1 MQLSEHF
8 TKEELLYSTTAIKYG
23 VKNEATPQQ
32 LKVLKHTCIY
42 LLEPLRKLLNNN
54 FINTTYNKKTV
65 KRVYISITSGLRT
78 KIVNSLLKKEGYKP
92 SDTSQHCTG
101 EAVDIQVVLV
111 FKDDLEVVLPY
122 TQTYSLIKLWVKMGV
137 LSVDQCIQEKQGSQ
151 CWVHVSHSAW
161 GKTKDRKHFLKF
173 DGKNYIND
181 F

>member
-1 MQLSEHF
+1 MHLSEHF
-8 TKEELLYSTTAIKYG
+8 TTEELLYSITAIKYG
-23 VKNEATPQQ
+23 VKNKATPQQ

-151 CWVHVSHSAW
+151 CWVHISHSAW